1 MKLKALIAG
10 LALAAGA
17 GSAQA
22 SIGLTTNSELFLS
35 VWDQTAQQSYSQDLG
50 VNLAQF
56 LTNTNVNGFNSD
68 ASWSV
73 SLNSVWG
80 QFFNAANA
88 SATVWNVAAGN
99 SAGGASLHPS
109 QTYGYLSSF
118 NQANPALPAPNN
130 AAGPSQITATNS
142 VISSKVAIING
153 ADTTVATNSAAIW
166 TSADPAYYGSS
177 WGGDFNQKVPV
188 TQSNQGVYG
197 EVLATIFHGLNIDRD
212 AGNKTV
218 DRWVTLPGTFQ
229 LSGNSLSYSVS
240 AVPVP
245 AAVWLFGSALAG
257 LVGFSRRG
265 NRV

>member
-130 AAGPSQITATNS
+130 AAGPSQITGTNI
-142 VISSKVAIING
+142 VISNKVATYNG

-166 TSADPAYYGSS
+166 TSSDIAYYASQ
-177 WGGDFNQKVPV
+177 WGGDFAGKTPNQI
-188 TQSNQGVYG
+188 NQGVYG
-197 EVLATIFHGLNIDRD
+197 EVLSAIFHGLEINRD
-212 AGNKTV
+212 TGNKTV

-229 LSGNSLSYSVS
+229 LSGNALSYSVS